1 MRFLLLAALAG
12 LCCLQV
18 NSETA
23 NDLKFKLPGVS
34 GRYYDEG
41 IFSQKKRKI
50 FFIISPH
57 CRYSSKFYDFI
68 TKIFKELNSLLY
80 ATYLVSP
87 NYPEALIPDDLSYT
101 DLDVDLE
108 GMSRLAKRHNFT
120 IPFIY
125 DGKNNELIYKG
136 KIGEITP
143 TGGIDTSYIEKILRG
158 DEERSGVITKLRGT
172 EIKTKEDLKK
182 TSFVLRRY
190 ANETIKVTD
199 ADEDRI
205 SFYLKFH
212 NKKITIFYV
221 WQREDSG
228 TKENLLKITEIYK
241 IYRKRGLSLVTICI
255 SKDHS
260 NVLRSLTQAQSSG
273 HNFMSNFYDTNP
285 IFNMTRLEAKLTPTI
300 IAVGKRGEI
309 YFKSQNTFSE
319 GKLKAKIVEIL
330 EK

>member
-12 LCCLQV
+12 LSCLQV

-68 TKIFKELNSLLY
+68 KKIFKELNSLLY

-125 DGKNNELIYKG
+125 DGDSKKITHHFEVNTTPAVVYLGKNNELIYKG
-136 KIGEITP
+136 KIGEIIMIFYRNFWSAVGP
-143 TGGIDTSYIEKILRG
+143 ENPQILVRNGRYRVGNRWKILLQG
-158 DEERSGVITKLRGT
+158 LE
-172 EIKTKEDLKK
+172 
-182 TSFVLRRY
+182 TSQPNIGHQCDRR
-190 ANETIKVTD
+190 I
-199 ADEDRI
+199 
-205 SFYLKFH
+205 
-212 NKKITIFYV
+212 
-221 WQREDSG
+221 
-228 TKENLLKITEIYK
+228 
-241 IYRKRGLSLVTICI
+241 
-255 SKDHS
+255 
-260 NVLRSLTQAQSSG
+260 
-273 HNFMSNFYDTNP
+273 
-285 IFNMTRLEAKLTPTI
+285 
-300 IAVGKRGEI
+300 
-309 YFKSQNTFSE
+309 
-319 GKLKAKIVEIL
+319 
-330 EK
+330 